1 MFAKKSSHG
10 TQSHC
15 SMSRN
20 KLCKSAEWF
29 DSDCYNARQPY
40 LSALNKFNCRKTVEN
55 RLDMCCKRAAYKRVV
70 RNKKRSFE
78 FKKCREIV
86 NLRHSNPTDFWRLFS
101 KDKQN
106 ISSNISL
113 ETFFNYFSS
122 QQNALL
128 SVNDTEAFDFS
139 ENFNFDNTRSTFEE
153 LDKPVTVAEISAVI
167 RNLKRNKSV
176 AGDNLLNEYFI
187 ESFDILGSHL
197 VDIFNA
203 ILDSGHFPELWTKG
217 VLVPIFKKNDP
228 NDVKNYRGI
237 TLVSC
242 FSKIFTGVINKRLD
256 EWIKNNNV
264 LSDAQFGFRAG
275 RSTIDAIFI
284 LNAVV
289 NKVLNDKGRL
299 YCAFIDLKKAFDS
312 INHCNL
318 WYKLF
323 RLGIDGKMLRIIKNM
338 YSIVKTCIKGN
349 NSYSDFFDCIVGLKQ
364 GEVISPVL
372 FSLFLDD
379 IETFLR
385 DDTECGFSLDDIL

>member
-1 MFAKKSSHG
+1 M
-10 TQSHC
+10 
-15 SMSRN
+15 
-20 KLCKSAEWF
+20 
-29 DSDCYNARQPY
+29 
-40 LSALNKFNCRKTVEN
+40 
-55 RLDMCCKRAAYKRVV
+55 
-70 RNKKRSFE
+70 
-78 FKKCREIV
+78 
-86 NLRHSNPTDFWRLFS
+86 
-101 KDKQN
+101 
-106 ISSNISL
+106 
-113 ETFFNYFSS
+113 
-122 QQNALL
+122 

-153 LDKPVTVAEISAVI
+153 LDKPITVAEISAVI

-176 AGDNLLNEYFI
+176 AGDNLLNENFI

-256 EWIKNNNV
+256 EWIRYNNI
-264 LSDAQFGFRAG
+264 LSDAQFGFRVG

-323 RLGIDGKMLRIIKNM
+323 RLGIDGKMLRIVKNM

-385 DDTECGFSLDDIL
+385 DDTECGFSLDDILLVILLFADDMVIFGNSPNDLSSV